1 MPILRIIDSP
11 FTWGTLGFIIGA
23 SLGVTATSVWL
34 VAIGFGGFLL
44 YLRVHGPADHPNEG
58 WLFAGG
64 PSFMMSWVLGFVVRG
79 ILT

>member
-23 SLGVTATSVWL
+23 SLGVNATSVWL
-34 VAIGFGGFLL
+34 VAIGFGGFLM
-44 YLRVHGPADHPNEG
+44 YLRIHGPADHHNEG